1 MRYALFYSE
10 FKRKEDFMMLYPI
23 ADAHCDYLYGA
34 MEYGWNIQS
43 GKRDQTMTLSNL
55 KAGNVRLQFFAA
67 WTDTSLEVPPLE
79 QVLLMI
85 DRYYDMVEN
94 EPYLCKLTRDYDP
107 AGEQMATL
115 LTIEGA
121 ECCEASPS
129 ILRDLYRLGVRAAT
143 FTWNSNNELAGAA
156 QGKRPKGLTKDGKAL
171 LQEMN
176 RLGMAFDV
184 SHLSDAGIEDA
195 LKWSETPIFASHSNC
210 RALCNVPRA
219 LKDEHIREIG
229 RRGGVV
235 GINYYGP
242 QLTKSGTAT
251 IDDIVRHICHAVEIA
266 GVNAVCLGSDFDG
279 MTRYPLDLP
288 NPSRLQDLC
297 VGLERAGFSST
308 EVERITYRNLHDY
321 IVQFV

>member
-1 MRYALFYSE
+1 
-10 FKRKEDFMMLYPI
+10 MLYPI

-34 MEYGWNIQS
+34 MEYQWNMQS
-43 GKRDQTMTLSNL
+43 GKRDQTMTLENL
-55 KAGNVRLQFFAA
+55 CAGNVRLQFFAA
-67 WTDTSLEVPPLE
+67 WTDTTLAVPPLE

-85 DRYYDMVEN
+85 DRYWDMIEN
-94 EPYLCKLTRDYDP
+94 DP
-107 AGEQMATL
+107 AFVRLTKDYEPTGDTIATVL
-115 LTIEGA
+115 SIEGA
-121 ECCEASPS
+121 ECLSASPS

-156 QGKRPKGLTKDGKAL
+156 MGKRPKGLTKDGKAI

-184 SHLSDAGIEDA
+184 SHLSDAGVDDA
-195 LKWSETPIFASHSNC
+195 LRWSDAPIFASHSNC

-242 QLTKSGTAT
+242 QLVKTGVAR
-251 IDDIVRHICHAVEIA
+251 IDDIVRHIRHAADVA
-266 GVNAVCLGSDFDG
+266 GVEAVCLGSDFDG
-279 MTRYPLDLP
+279 MTRYPVDLP
-288 NPSRLQDLC
+288 NPSKLQDLC
-297 VGLERAGFSST
+297 AALEKAGFT
-308 EVERITYRNLHDY
+308 PDETERIAYRNLHDF
-321 IVQFV
+321 ILRFQ

>member
-1 MRYALFYSE
+1 MTAI
-10 FKRKEDFMMLYPI
+10 MLYPI

-34 MEYGWNIQS
+34 MEYNWNIHT
-43 GKRDQTMTLSNL
+43 GKRDQTMTLPNFIE
-55 KAGNVRLQFFAA
+55 GNVRLQFFAA

-85 DRYYDMVEN
+85 DRYYNMLES
-94 EPYLCKLTRDYDP
+94 EPKLCKLTKDYDP
-107 AGEQMATL
+107 TGDRIATL

-156 QGKRPKGLTKDGKAL
+156 MGKRPKGLTKDGKEL
-171 LQEMN
+171 LREMN

-195 LKWSETPIFASHSNC
+195 LKLSDVPIFASHSNC

-219 LKDEHIREIG
+219 LKDEYIREIAK
-229 RRGGVV
+229 RGGVV

-251 IDDIVRHICHAVEIA
+251 IDDIVRHIVHAVEI
-266 GVNAVCLGSDFDG
+266 GGIDAVCLGSDFDG
-279 MTRYPLDLP
+279 MTRYPVDLP
-288 NPSRLQDLC
+288 NPSKLQDMC
-297 VGLERAGFSST
+297 KALERAGFT
-308 EVERITYRNLHDY
+308 QNEVQKIAYQNLHDY

>member
-1 MRYALFYSE
+1 
-10 FKRKEDFMMLYPI
+10 MLRRAPHFLENRMIYPI

-34 MEYGWNIQS
+34 MEYGWNIRQ
-43 GKRDQTMTLSNL
+43 GKRDQTMTLPNL

-67 WTDTSLEVPPLE
+67 WTDLTLKIPPLE

-85 DRYYDMVEN
+85 DRYYDMVDSES
-94 EPYLCKLTRDYDP
+94 ELVPLSREYSPDGDTI
-107 AGEQMATL
+107 ATVL
-115 LTIEGA
+115 SIEGA
-121 ECCEASPS
+121 ECFESSPS

-156 QGKRPKGLTKDGKAL
+156 QGRRPKGLTKEGKEL
-171 LQEMN
+171 LYEMN

-195 LKWSETPIFASHSNC
+195 LKLSEVPIFASHSNC
-210 RALCNVPRA
+210 RALMDSPRC
-219 LKDEHIREIG
+219 LKDSYIREIA

-242 QLTKSGTAT
+242 QLVQSGTAV
-251 IDDIVRHICHAVEIA
+251 IDDIVRHICHVVDIGGIEAC
-266 GVNAVCLGSDFDG
+266 CLGSDFDG
-279 MTRYPLDLP
+279 MTRYPADLP

-297 VGLERAGFSST
+297 AALERAGFT
-308 EVERITYRNLHDY
+308 PDEVERITYRNLHDY